1 MVEQGWSFT
10 SRERVVGA
18 TTVVELGG
26 EVDILAATALGL
38 RLDEITGSGH
48 PDLVLDVR
56 GVTFI
61 DCCGISMLCRARRR
75 TQVKAGRLRL
85 AGVAESPSVLR
96 LLRLTGLLSTFDL
109 CLDPG
114 ADPGAD
120 PVFGLVGEAGADLR
134 AENGC
139 PCTRP
144 HAEGPGHP
152 ATPGAP
158 TDSAVA

>member
-1 MVEQGWSFT
+1 MVDQGWSFT

-26 EVDILAATALGL
+26 EVDILAAAALGM
-38 RLDEITGSGH
+38 RLDEITGTRH

-56 GVTFI
+56 DVTFI
-61 DCCGISMLCRARRR
+61 DCCGLSMLCRTRRR
-75 TQVKAGRLRL
+75 IQAKAGRLRL

-114 ADPGAD
+114 PD
-120 PVFGLVGEAGADLR
+120 PVFGLAGEAGAEPRTED
-134 AENGC
+134 GC

-144 HAEGPGHP
+144 HAEGPGRP